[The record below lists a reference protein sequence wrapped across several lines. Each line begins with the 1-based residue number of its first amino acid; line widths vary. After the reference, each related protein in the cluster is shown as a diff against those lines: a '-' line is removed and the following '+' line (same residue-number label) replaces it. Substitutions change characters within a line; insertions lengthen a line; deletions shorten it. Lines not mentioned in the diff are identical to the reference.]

1 MRKEGCIQRYY
12 GRGFRWCA
20 RGEVV
25 LFVAVYFYKTQRKQ
39 RLRGTAFGA
48 IYAVSLTLH
57 RQELVQEL
65 TYNHHSILRVEVT
78 LRAEHQLM
86 VTTLHMHG
94 DQHRTC

>member
-1 MRKEGCIQRYY
+1 MRKRVAYSDIMVKGFVGVHA
-12 GRGFRWCA
+12 GRFWY
-20 RGEVV
+20 
-25 LFVAVYFYKTQRKQ
+25 LLPVYLYKAQRKQ

-65 TYNHHSILRVEVT
+65 TYNHHSISRVEVT
-78 LRAEHQLM
+78 LRAEHRLM
-86 VTTLHMHG
+86 VTTLHIHS